1 MIDLKRVLDVMP
13 DATARNSSSGMFEI
27 FDLFFVAYAIY
38 PTSHWFAE
46 IKINPFRHW
55 ASLHAPI

>member
-27 FDLFFVAYAIY
+27 FDLFFVAYAI
-38 PTSHWFAE
+38 
-46 IKINPFRHW
+46 
-55 ASLHAPI
+55 